1 MMKKKTL
8 IATAFVSL
16 MSASVAFAAWGGPE
30 KGMGFDGG
38 FRGDKLMEHM
48 DRTLTADQVRTLQEA
63 RLIFK
68 DNTNLKVGDVKKT
81 DTGFTVTIVTKD
93 NSLVEEKTLAQNGM
107 DQKRYSK
114 MKQRMDKMKDSDGKR
129 HRGDK
134 DKGRHGK
141 FGKFGGHKMM
151 AQLDRELT
159 TDQVR
164 TLQEARLIY
173 VNNPN
178 IKIGDVKPTSTGYTA
193 TIVTRD
199 NSLVEELTLAKN
211 GMKQDRYDMI
221 KQRMEQRANKTK
233 DQGPSK

>member
-1 MMKKKTL
+1 MKKKTL

-16 MSASVAFAAWGGPE
+16 MSASVAFAGWGGP
-30 KGMGFDGG
+30 MGFNSGFHGG
-38 FRGDKLMEHM
+38 RLMKHM
-48 DRTLTADQVRTLQEA
+48 DRALTADQVRTLQEA

-68 DNTNLKVGDVKKT
+68 NNTNLKVGEITKT
-81 DTGFTVTIVTKD
+81 DTGFTAAIVTKD

-107 DQKRYSK
+107 DQKRYNK
-114 MKQRMDKMKDSDGKR
+114 MMHRTDKMNNSDHKR

-134 DKGRHGK
+134 ENRHHGK

-164 TLQEARLIY
+164 TLQEARLIF

-178 IKIGDVKPTSTGYTA
+178 IKIGDVKPTSTGFTA
-193 TIVTRD
+193 TIVTKD

-233 DQGPSK
+233 NQDPSR